1 MNCKNCG
8 AFLPD
13 GAEKCAYCGCDPKKG
28 KRKTGKKKTTIII
41 IAAVAVIAVAAAAV
55 CLALF
60 TRSGRTGA
68 DTPEQAVE
76 TAMSSLLSGDIRT
89 TLDMIPDC
97 MLNDFSKDWNEGGE
111 YKDRDSIARAYSG
124 SATEGAVKAFKG
136 RFGACLGK
144 NLYSKHME
152 EEFADRLEGIKSRYA
167 AIAIEADRI
176 EEIADVG
183 YSYTVTIGKSQK
195 ELTEEITCVKIGGRW
210 YVLYDS

>member
-28 KRKTGKKKTTIII
+28 KTGKKKATIII

-60 TRSGRTGA
+60 TRSGGLGA

-97 MLNDFSKDWNEGGE
+97 MLNDFSKYWNEGGE
-111 YKDRDSIARAYSG
+111 YKDRDSIAQAYSY
-124 SATEGAVKAFKG
+124 SDARIRVRSLKG
-136 RFGACLGK
+136 RFGVCLGK
-144 NLYSKHME
+144 NVYPKHME
-152 EEFADRLEGIKSRYA
+152 EEFAEQLGELERRYA
-167 AIAIEADRI
+167 AKGLDAGKI
-176 EEIADVG
+176 EEINTVA
-183 YSYTVTIGKSQK
+183 YSYTITVANNEK
-195 ELTEEITCVKIGGRW
+195 EITDEVTCVKFEGRW

>member
-28 KRKTGKKKTTIII
+28 KTGKKKTTIII

-60 TRSGRTGA
+60 TRSGGPGA
-68 DTPEQAVE
+68 DTPEEAVE
-76 TAMSSLLSGDIRT
+76 TLMSSIFGDDIRT
-89 TLDMIPDC
+89 ALDMIPDF
-97 MLNDFSKDWNEGGE
+97 LLTEFSENWNKGGE
-111 YKDRDSIARAYSG
+111 YKDRDSIAQAYSY
-124 SATEGAVKAFKG
+124 SDARIRVRSLKG

-144 NLYSKHME
+144 SLYSKHME

>member
-28 KRKTGKKKTTIII
+28 KTGKKKTTIII

-60 TRSGRTGA
+60 TRSGGLGA

-76 TAMSSLLSGDIRT
+76 TLMSSIFGDDIRT
-89 TLDMIPDC
+89 ALDMIPDF
-97 MLNDFSKDWNEGGE
+97 LLTEFSENWNEGGE

-124 SATEGAVKAFKG
+124 SATEGAVKSFNG

-144 NLYSKHME
+144 NVYPKHME
-152 EEFADRLEGIKSRYA
+152 EEFAEQLGELERRYA
-167 AIAIEADRI
+167 AKGLDAGKI
-176 EEIADVG
+176 EEINTVA
-183 YSYTVTIGKSQK
+183 YSYTITVANNEK
-195 ELTEEITCVKIGGRW
+195 EITDQITCVKIGGRW